1 MLVDEDRVPIRIEHH
16 QTCGTRCG
24 IIGLWC
30 QRETTLL
37 ELPLYVPNV
46 VKVR

>member
-1 MLVDEDRVPIRIEHH
+1 MLVDEDRVPIWIEYH
-16 QTCGTRCG
+16 QTCGTRRG
-24 IIGLWC
+24 IIGFRC

-46 VKVR
+46 VKIR